1 MAKMA
6 DKFLP
11 LEKVCE
17 SACKYI
23 ETHKTDVVCL
33 IIEHDPV
40 LMASY
45 LKAVEKEGLKK
56 VNMEIGRNVKKS
68 APAENDGCEYD
79 PLSTILQSHT
89 KFATGEG
96 K

>member
-1 MAKMA
+1 MENIA
-6 DKFLP
+6 DKVLP
-11 LEKVCE
+11 LDKVCE
-17 SACKYI
+17 CACKYI
-23 ETHKTDVVCL
+23 ETHKTDVMCL

-45 LKAVEKEGLKK
+45 LKAVEDKGWKN
-56 VNMEIGRNVKKS
+56 VNMEIGRKVKHS
-68 APAENDGCEYD
+68 TSAENDGREYN

-89 KFATGEG
+89 KFAAEE